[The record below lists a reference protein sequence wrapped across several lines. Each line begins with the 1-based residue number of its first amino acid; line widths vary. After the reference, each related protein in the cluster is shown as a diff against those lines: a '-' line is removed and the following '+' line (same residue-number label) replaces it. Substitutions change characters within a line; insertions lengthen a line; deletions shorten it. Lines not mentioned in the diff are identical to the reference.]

1 MSDVQNFVAVSIESS
16 PRGAVYPSQLKASDS
31 SSATWART
39 DRDVAGFAT
48 ASPQKSTLPASAGLV
63 EQIRLVLSNH
73 YRFIGQTP
81 RRSMVEQRVQLL
93 ATFYRELKT
102 GGFDITDVSTFGL
115 RHAKALLGIWQKKER
130 SSNTVYMRWSVLRSW
145 TIALGK
151 QGMVGPI
158 TDYQPDFVRDSKS
171 SKGYREFT
179 AEEIQKRSDFLRT
192 KPDLTHYLVDRLT
205 REFNITRETAFEI
218 EIGAAR
224 AVVDGGA
231 DILRVIS
238 GNRPISVPRMD
249 QHRALMVEVRDFMLA
264 RNRKTLAWTGLDLDA
279 AIQKYALRL
288 SYVSRTLFS
297 KEGSATPAQEVG
309 GAA

>member
-1 MSDVQNFVAVSIESS
+1 MSDVQKFVAVSIESS
-16 PRGAVYPSQLKASDS
+16 LRGAVYPSKLKASDTS
-31 SSATWART
+31 PAFWART
-39 DRDVAGFAT
+39 ERGVAGFAT
-48 ASPQKSTLPASAGLV
+48 ASPQKSNVPGSASLV
-63 EQIRLVLSNH
+63 EQIRLTLSNH

-81 RRSMVEQRVQLL
+81 RRAMVEQRVQLL
-93 ATFYRELKT
+93 ATFYRELKS

-115 RHAKALLGIWQKKER
+115 RHAKALLAIWQKKQR
-130 SSNTVYMRWSVLRSW
+130 SSNTVYMRWSVVRSW
-145 TIALGK
+145 TISLGK
-151 QGMVGPI
+151 QGMVGTI

-179 AEEIQKRSDFLRT
+179 AEEIQKRSDYLGT
-192 KPDLTHYLVDRLT
+192 KSDLTHYLVDRLT
-205 REFNITRETAFEI
+205 RELNVTRETAFEI
-218 EIGAAR
+218 EIGAAQ

-231 DILRVIS
+231 EILRVIS

-297 KEGSATPAQEVG
+297 KEGSTTPAKEVG
-309 GAA
+309 GAV